1 MNFSHI
7 FPIVSSF
14 GKFIM
19 WIVVCIEIENRSS
32 KQDTGHN
39 GISSTGSKLTPK
51 RACFENA
58 CLASCSEGRFTIF
71 KIYPICLLLQQKDP
85 SFGILDLKR
94 YFDNIRRVLYTHGW
108 PRALKLPAVTRAF
121 TCRRAWSRCSP
132 TFCKNLLPLRYSTW
146 ILLFRYRPATSHHEC
161 WMPDEGWKESQTLS
175 SLVLP
180 ESGSNATQY
189 VPHNPLWPSEPQ
201 RKCLTFGIF
210 CWTRG
215 VWPSLQTC
223 IPVFS
228 TNFFSRQNKV
238 ILQGKN

>member
-71 KIYPICLLLQQKDP
+71 KIYPICSLVLQKDP

-94 YFDNIRRVLYTHGW
+94 YFDKVNRCLARYS
-108 PRALKLPAVTRAF
+108 PRATTTNRRTNRALNKPAWPGPYQPKMPILGQIWSFLGKKSFFLLKK
-121 TCRRAWSRCSP
+121 S
-132 TFCKNLLPLRYSTW
+132 
-146 ILLFRYRPATSHHEC
+146 
-161 WMPDEGWKESQTLS
+161 
-175 SLVLP
+175 
-180 ESGSNATQY
+180 
-189 VPHNPLWPSEPQ
+189 
-201 RKCLTFGIF
+201 
-210 CWTRG
+210 
-215 VWPSLQTC
+215 
-223 IPVFS
+223 
-228 TNFFSRQNKV
+228 
-238 ILQGKN
+238 